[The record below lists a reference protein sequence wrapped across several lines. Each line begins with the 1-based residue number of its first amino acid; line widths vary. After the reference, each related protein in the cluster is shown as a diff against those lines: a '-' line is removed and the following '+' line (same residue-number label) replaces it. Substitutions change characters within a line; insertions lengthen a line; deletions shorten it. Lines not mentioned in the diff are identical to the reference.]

1 MHCTV
6 SQKPCH
12 YYTFVHNLDDCWS
25 IWSVHSGSQK
35 AASTDHISSHA
46 SKFIAMRLCALH
58 KDGNKVLDRE
68 LWPIG
73 VTVRPWI
80 YECCRVGRTEVAA
93 TLECTYYCSLMA
105 HYYKPRFSHAVHYRP
120 TL

>member
-1 MHCTV
+1 MFRLV
-6 SQKPCH
+6 
-12 YYTFVHNLDDCWS
+12 FL
-25 IWSVHSGSQK
+25 VHSGSQK
-35 AASTDHISSHA
+35 ATSTDHISSQA
-46 SKFIAMRLCALH
+46 FKFIDMTLCVLH

-93 TLECTYYCSLMA
+93 TLEARVIAL
-105 HYYKPRFSHAVHYRP
+105 
-120 TL
+120 